1 MSDEACKDVLP
12 ECQRMFKD
20 IHDDLKSVRK
30 SLDENPG
37 GVVHRIGQLELQ
49 LATMNGTL
57 NGSIRT
63 MKWIVVVA
71 IAIVGLIVR
80 FL

>member
-1 MSDEACKDVLP
+1 MSGEECKNVLP

-20 IHDDLKSVRK
+20 IHDDLKSVRG

-37 GVVHRIGQLELQ
+37 GVVHRLGQLELQ
-49 LATMNGTL
+49 LATMNG
-57 NGSIRT
+57 SIRT
-63 MKWIVVVA
+63 MKWLVVVA
-71 IAIVGLIVR
+71 IAIIGLIVR